1 MVHSSYGEPG
11 PWRFEVNPR
20 FFINTAHG
28 QILLP
33 DRSRTAYLDNN
44 NMPAHRGYQRKCHP
58 PHRYLLPCRVHHNN
72 NPVEVGVGGN
82 TWDPEGAVRSQV
94 DSTLAAEERLR
105 NELREEEIECME
117 LARAWGREDPGR
129 DRRLDGQVAD
139 MKGGSPAQESR
150 KSALLDQVL
159 SLSRSE
165 GHIRALLLRVFISS
179 DCARKRFTYVF
190 ATHCGG

>member
-1 MVHSSYGEPG
+1 
-11 PWRFEVNPR
+11 
-20 FFINTAHG
+20 
-28 QILLP
+28 
-33 DRSRTAYLDNN
+33 
-44 NMPAHRGYQRKCHP
+44 MPAHRGYQRKCHP

-139 MKGGSPAQESR
+139 MKGGSRICHSLRRVEMRYEKRWHKETEVCVELMHEAENIR
-150 KSALLDQVL
+150 GFGLD
-159 SLSRSE
+159 R
-165 GHIRALLLRVFISS
+165 R
-179 DCARKRFTYVF
+179 
-190 ATHCGG
+190 